1 MKKNLFILIILFSYF
16 SCYAQQV
23 DSLSSTRFINEINY
37 NGKLR
42 DSLEK
47 VFNSHPP
54 YFSVKLEINQ
64 KEIQIPNNVKFYM
77 LDGKNKS
84 YPEKIDKNGLL
95 FSKLPD
101 SAKFVLEWDTINIE
115 TGTIMKNQY
124 NYGASLKFGYYDNIL
139 ELRNLW
145 EKNKKNEDFDE
156 YTDIGQPYLRVLKN
170 KKLLRAAK
178 RKVIKPIE
186 FVVFYPKSYGDGIMI
201 TFENIK
207 VK

>member
-1 MKKNLFILIILFSYF
+1 MKKNLFILIIFFSYL
-16 SCYAQQV
+16 SSYAQQV
-23 DSLSSTRFINEINY
+23 DSLSITGFINEINY
-37 NGKLR
+37 NRKLI

-47 VFNSHPP
+47 VFNSQPP
-54 YFSVKLEINQ
+54 YFSVTLENNQ
-64 KEIQIPNNVKFYM
+64 KEVQIPNEIKFYI
-77 LDGKNKS
+77 LDGMNKS
-84 YPEKIDKNGLL
+84 YPEKIDKNRFL

-101 SAKFVLEWDTINIE
+101 SAKFVLEWDSISIE
-115 TGTIMKNQY
+115 TGIIKKKQY

-156 YTDIGQPYLRVLKN
+156 YTNIGQPYLRAIKN
-170 KKLLRAAK
+170 KRLLKAAK

-186 FVVFYPKSYGDGIMI
+186 FVMFYPRSYGDGIVI

-207 VK
+207 VN